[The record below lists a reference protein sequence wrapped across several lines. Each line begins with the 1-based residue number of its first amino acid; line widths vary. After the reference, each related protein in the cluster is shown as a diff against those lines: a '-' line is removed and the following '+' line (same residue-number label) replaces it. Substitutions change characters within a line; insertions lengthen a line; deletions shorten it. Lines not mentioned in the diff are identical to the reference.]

1 MRHLDNIDLRL
12 LRVFLTL
19 VEAGNFSNALIA
31 LNLSQSTLSTHL
43 ATLEKTLGGTLCLRG
58 RRGFRLTPFGEETY
72 AAVKRLFADIDA
84 FQQRI
89 GGYNGELVGRLR
101 VGVVDGV
108 VTSPHLALQSVI
120 NRFMTLGSNVFID
133 LMLGTPQELE
143 LAITNGQRDI
153 VIGPFS
159 QKAPNITYVPI
170 HNEQHLLYCGRGH
183 PLFDVPAALITQS
196 LIEGARFSVRGYR
209 QLDDLYRVDHPR
221 ASGTVIHMEAQVMLI
236 LSGRFIGFLPRHIGD
251 NWAAQGAMRTLK
263 PEVYQFKSLHFAAH
277 PPGDRHQPLLRAFLE
292 ALVAQS
298 DNPPAPRS
306 EQTGR

>member
-209 QLDDLYRVDHPR
+209 QLDDLFRVDHPR

-298 DNPPAPRS
+298 DNPPAPRI